1 MSGLETAIR
10 NALERSGRANPE
22 IRARIYQSAR
32 QALEAGL
39 RKQDITDIN
48 IVSAQRQ
55 RLEETIRA
63 IEGEERA
70 RPPEV
75 PASLEP
81 EAPHIPSV
89 TPPQQAPQPM
99 QQEQEPVM
107 SVRGDTRDHTVA
119 TPAPIAVA
127 TDAPEGDFGDMRAGP
142 ADHLG
147 ADSDVRQD
155 APAPAATRS
164 MNFKPERAAV
174 RRKPRKFFSRL
185 LVFCILLAC
194 LGVAAWWVKTSG
206 VFMTAAQ
213 RDTSVHNPPAH
224 VDSQDFDGGSNDE
237 DASSDD
243 DNSGPVNP
251 GLAVID
257 PQNSFSEEWIEIFKP
272 TDAAKVVSGA
282 QAKAENVSENEGP
295 AVRLTSASGGPDG
308 DAGVEVP
315 ASVLQQLVG
324 KSSIVAL
331 TLQSTSDTPT
341 QITVECD
348 FGSLG
353 TCGRHRFNVTRQKTD
368 ALFQVRYDRSLAP
381 TTSGHLIINSDLDG
395 KARGVNV
402 YAIRI
407 IPGQ

>member
-1 MSGLETAIR
+1 MSGLEAAIR
-10 NALERSGRANPE
+10 NALERSDRANPE
-22 IRARIYQSAR
+22 TRARVYQSAR

-39 RKQDITDIN
+39 RKQDITDISV
-48 IVSAQRQ
+48 VSAQRQ

-75 PASLEP
+75 PAPLEP
-81 EAPHIPSV
+81 EASHIPSV
-89 TPPQQAPQPM
+89 ASPQQAEQPT
-99 QQEQEPVM
+99 QEEQEPAM
-107 SVRGDTRDHTVA
+107 SVRGDTRDHHPVA
-119 TPAPIAVA
+119 APIPVA
-127 TDAPEGDFGDMRAGP
+127 SEPRAPEGDFGDMGAGP

-147 ADSDVRQD
+147 ADSDARPT

-194 LGVAAWWVKTSG
+194 LGVGAWWVKTSG

-213 RDTSVHNPPAH
+213 RDTSVPNPPAH
-224 VDSQDFDGGSNDE
+224 VDSQNFDGSSDDTASN
-237 DASSDD
+237 DD

-257 PQNSFSEEWIEIFKP
+257 PQNRFSEEWIEVLKP
-272 TDAAKVVSGA
+272 TDASKVVSGA

-295 AVRLTSASGGPDG
+295 AVRLTSASSGSDG
-308 DAGVEVP
+308 DVSVEVP
-315 ASVLQQLVG
+315 ASVLQQLAG
-324 KSSIVAL
+324 KSSTVAL
-331 TLQSTSDTPT
+331 TLQSMSDTPT

-381 TTSGHLIINSDLDG
+381 TASGHLIINSDLDG

-407 IPGQ
+407 LPGQ